1 MTQGPRLLLGLLAL
15 AASSSVSAHTG
26 APAGGGALAGLA
38 HPFLGLDHL
47 LAMVAVGIWAVQIGG
62 RSLLIL
68 PAAFV
73 TFMAVGAALGTAG
86 VYLPQVEG
94 VVALSVL
101 ALGCAV
107 GLSGKKVS
115 DTIFPGQWRK
125 WCLTPF
131 FPFFLVAAFALFHGH
146 AHGTEMPDFSSPWQ
160 YFAGFA
166 IATALLHAVGVA
178 AGVVLK
184 SRPAILR
191 AGGAAIGLA
200 GGWLIASL

>member
-1 MTQGPRLLLGLLAL
+1 MRSVIAGLLA
-15 AASSSVSAHTG
+15 ATASASVWAHVG
-26 APAGGGALAGLA
+26 VHADGGFSTGLA

-68 PAAFV
+68 PATFV
-73 TFMAVGAALGTAG
+73 TFMAVGAALGTTG
-86 VYLPQVEG
+86 VVLPQVEG

-107 GLSGKKVS
+107 GLSGKMGS
-115 DTIFPGQWRK
+115 DPIFVPGRQK
-125 WCLTPF
+125 WGLTPI
-131 FPFFLVAAFALFHGH
+131 FLVAAFALFHGH
-146 AHGTEMPDFSSPWQ
+146 AHGAEMPDFSSPWQ

-166 IATALLHAVGVA
+166 IATAALHAFGVA
-178 AGVVLK
+178 AGVMLK
-184 SRPAILR
+184 SHPAILR

-200 GGWLIASL
+200 GGWLIATL